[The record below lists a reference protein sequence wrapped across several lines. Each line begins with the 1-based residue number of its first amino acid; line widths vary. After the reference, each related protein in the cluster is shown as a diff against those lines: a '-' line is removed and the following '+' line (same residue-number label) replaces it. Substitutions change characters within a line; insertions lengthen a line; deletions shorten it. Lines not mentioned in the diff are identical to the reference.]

1 MSNSL
6 EREESW
12 TLIVNAVDN
21 LEQLVR
27 GRELTSII
35 WDINANRVKTEQDWL
50 RTAILLESYERIR
63 DESLEAAL
71 LSLREYLKVTF
82 E

>member
-27 GRELTSII
+27 ARELTSII
-35 WDINANRVKTEQDWL
+35 WDINANRVKTEQEWL
-50 RTAILLESYERIR
+50 RTAMLLESYERIR

-71 LSLREYLKVTF
+71 LSLKEYLKVTF